1 MWRGPRGRF
10 EEMAQTSAKAAKPN
24 IFMRL
29 NRYFNDV
36 KAELRRVVWPS
47 RKEIMNSSWVVVG
60 TLAIFIVLIF
70 LLDSV
75 ASWLIQQ
82 LATIGG

>member
-1 MWRGPRGRF
+1 
-10 EEMAQTSAKAAKPN
+10 MAQTSAKAAKPN
-24 IFMRL
+24 IFTRL

-36 KAELRRVVWPS
+36 QAELRRVVWPS
-47 RKEIMNSSWVVVG
+47 RKEILNSSWVVVI

-75 ASWLIQQ
+75 ASWLIQG
-82 LATIGG
+82 LAKIVS